1 MVEREMNNLN
11 NDLKEEHCVRKLETR
26 AKFHYHLTKTFQ
38 QICHYIILQE
48 RIHYATSGLDSNE
61 FSSKCEQLHL
71 RLTLKCGQSFSMK
84 FVSYKIKLYWFS
96 LADKK

>member
-48 RIHYATSGLDSNE
+48 RMYYATFGMISNE
-61 FSSKCEQLHL
+61 FSSKL
-71 RLTLKCGQSFSMK
+71 
-84 FVSYKIKLYWFS
+84 
-96 LADKK
+96 